1 MDAAATSVYEL
12 AASTQNM
19 QQASP
24 QGASVTNFD
33 VANFQDA
40 LAKFDPSQMDATQVG
55 SSDNANAPA
64 QGAESAMLPGL
75 KNAGEAALNLSDHA
89 GQVRSEAFEALA
101 NKDELSPGDM
111 LNLTVE
117 VHKFSFH
124 AQLSSNVA
132 NRSSQGVQELF
143 RQQL

>member
-1 MDAAATSVYEL
+1 MDAAVTSVYEL
-12 AASTQNM
+12 AASTQGT
-19 QQASP
+19 QQASL
-24 QGASVTNFD
+24 QGANVTNFD

-40 LAKFDPSQMDATQVG
+40 LAQFDPSRMDPTQG
-55 SSDNANAPA
+55 QSSETANAPA
-64 QGAESAMLPGL
+64 QGTESALLPGI
-75 KNAGEAALNLSDHA
+75 KSAGEAALNLSDNA

-101 NKDELSPGDM
+101 NKDELSPSDM

>member
-1 MDAAATSVYEL
+1 MDAAAASVYEL
-12 AASTQNM
+12 AGSTQGT
-19 QQASP
+19 QQASI
-24 QGASVTNFD
+24 QGASVTSFD

-40 LAKFDPSQMDATQVG
+40 LAQFDPSQINAEQAQ
-55 SSDNANAPA
+55 SSENANAPTE
-64 QGAESAMLPGL
+64 GTESAMFPGI